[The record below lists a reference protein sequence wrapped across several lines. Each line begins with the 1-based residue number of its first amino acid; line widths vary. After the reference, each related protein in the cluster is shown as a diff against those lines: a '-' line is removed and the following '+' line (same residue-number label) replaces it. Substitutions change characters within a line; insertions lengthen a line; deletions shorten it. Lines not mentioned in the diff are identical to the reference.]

1 MPNVLHI
8 LRTRRFRLLASLL
21 VMMAILCNGI
31 SLAQAQSAM
40 AKKDCCAEMMG
51 HKKSA
56 SPCADGSKPC
66 PSPNTQ
72 CDDQCIARCMSA
84 NGILSVPYTILP
96 SVLVYATLPQL
107 KTAEHSLAEF
117 GPGLRPPIYS

>member
-1 MPNVLHI
+1 MPKALHI

-31 SLAQAQSAM
+31 GLAQAHSAM
-40 AKKDCCAEMMG
+40 AKKDCCAEMAG

-56 SPCADGSKPC
+56 PPCCEETKSPHAG
-66 PSPNTQ
+66 
-72 CDDQCIARCMSA
+72 CDDQCMARCMSA
-84 NGILSVPYTILP
+84 NGILSVPFAIRP
-96 SVLVYATLPQL
+96 SVLVTATLPQL
-107 KTAEHSLAEF
+107 KTTEHSLAEL

>member
-1 MPNVLHI
+1 MLKTLYI

-31 SLAQAQSAM
+31 GLAQAHSAT

-51 HKKSA
+51 KKM
-56 SPCADGSKPC
+56 SPDKPC
-66 PSPNTQ
+66 SLPDKACDNQ
-72 CDDQCIARCMSA
+72 CMARCMSVNA
-84 NGILSVPYTILP
+84 IFSVP
-96 SVLVYATLPQL
+96 LVIASSALIATPIAQL
-107 KTAEHSLAEF
+107 ETTEHSWAEF

>member
-1 MPNVLHI
+1 MLKT
-8 LRTRRFRLLASLL
+8 LRHFRSKSLQLLGSLL
-21 VMMAILCNGI
+21 VIMAILCNGI
-31 SLAQAQSAM
+31 GLAQAQSAM

-66 PSPNTQ
+66 PSPNAN
-72 CDDQCIARCMSA
+72 CDDQCMVRCMST
-84 NGILSVPYTILP
+84 NGILSVPFTLRP
-96 SVLVYATLPQL
+96 SVLVTVICPQL
-107 KTAEHSLAEF
+107 KTAEHSLAEL

>member
-1 MPNVLHI
+1 MLKTLYI

-31 SLAQAQSAM
+31 GLAQAHSAI

-51 HKKSA
+51 KKM
-56 SPCADGSKPC
+56 SPDKPC
-66 PSPNTQ
+66 PIPDKV
-72 CDDQCIARCMSA
+72 CDDQCMARCMSVNA
-84 NGILSVPYTILP
+84 IFSAPLVIAS
-96 SVLVYATLPQL
+96 SVLIATPIPLL
-107 KTAEHSLAEF
+107 KTAEHSLAEL